1 MPIKTLHITNYF
13 HSSSGE
19 IRTFYRA
26 ILKAANRHRR
36 YVRLLVPGPGDSTEE
51 VGEFGRVY
59 TIAAPRSPNFDA
71 RYRLLLPH
79 TYALPFE
86 SKLRRIL
93 AVEQSDLIEICD
105 KYTLC
110 YLPSV
115 LRRGWV
121 TGARP
126 AALVGLSC
134 ERMDDNISA
143 FMSSGKLARRFAGWY
158 MRAIYG
164 PRFDHQISNSEYTAE
179 ELWRA
184 LADRRDLQVHV
195 CPMGVETEM
204 FGTRRRNQSKRQLL
218 LDAPGGAASN
228 GKPVRLLL
236 CVSRISPEKNIS
248 LLPEMMEAL
257 KNEPTDY
264 RLLVA
269 GAGPR
274 ATWLQDES
282 DRRVPGRVRLLG
294 HIGDAERL
302 ADVYANCDALVHPNP
317 REPLGLVPLEAMAS
331 GLPVIV
337 PSSGGVLSYANAA
350 NCWLAEPTST
360 GFSAAVREAFEDDR
374 ARQSRVERA
383 FETANEFSW
392 SNVTARFFELY
403 DRICS
408 AGNHAP
414 WADRPPVDTAS
425 TLIHQG
431 A

>member
-1 MPIKTLHITNYF
+1 MPFKTLHITNYF
-13 HSSSGE
+13 HSSSGG

-26 ILKAANRHRR
+26 LLQAANCHRR
-36 YVRLLVPGPGDSTEE
+36 FVRLVVPGPEDSTEE
-51 VGEFGRVY
+51 IGEFGRVY
-59 TIAAPRSPNFDA
+59 TIAAPRSPLFDP

-93 AVEQSDLIEICD
+93 AIERSDLIEICD

-121 TGARP
+121 AGARP
-126 AALVGLSC
+126 AALVGLTC
-134 ERMDDNISA
+134 ERMDDNVSA
-143 FMSSGKLARRFAGWY
+143 YLSSGSLARRFAGWY
-158 MRAIYG
+158 MKAIYG
-164 PRFDHQISNSEYTAE
+164 PRFDHHISNSEYTAQ

-195 CPMGVETEM
+195 CPMGVQTEQ
-204 FGTRRRNQSKRQLL
+204 FGAHRRSEAKRQLL
-218 LDAPGGAASN
+218 LDAPGSAQVN

-236 CVSRISPEKNIS
+236 CVSRISPEKNVS

-257 KNEPTDY
+257 KNEPADY

-274 ATWLQDES
+274 AAWLQEECDH
-282 DRRVPGRVRLLG
+282 RVPGRVRLLG
-294 HIGDAERL
+294 HIGEPERL

-350 NCWLAEPTST
+350 NCWLAEPTAA
-360 GFSAAVREAFEDDR
+360 GFATAIREAFEDDP
-374 ARQSRVERA
+374 ARQRRVERA
-383 FETANEFSW
+383 LETANEFSW

-408 AGNHAP
+408 VGNIAS
-414 WADRPPVDTAS
+414 WADSTPVDTAS
-425 TLIHQG
+425 NFLHQG